1 MHLITSTR
9 LRTNYYLWVLR
20 LYCWTIINEANWPFT
35 TSSPRR
41 GSKITVQA
49 YGGRVSSRLT
59 SFTPNNHPPA
69 SHTGTIQAHRPQPGV
84 YWMYVYHVLK
94 GGSINWWDRFQIYRV
109 SKYPISASCLIP
121 IYYDRWTGISQVY
134 TECIKYC
141 MYIVFNMKECRLIKV
156 PIWCDVCL
164 IFVRKKFLGPYAKR
178 LQTSLLAAI
187 HSLMSQTFAKQFYFD
202 AIKIRYDLKI
212 HV

>member
-121 IYYDRWTGISQVY
+121 IYIMTDEQASVR
-134 TECIKYC
+134 CILNALNTVCILYS
-141 MYIVFNMKECRLIKV
+141 
-156 PIWCDVCL
+156 IWKNVDLLKCQFDV
-164 IFVRKKFLGPYAKR
+164 
-178 LQTSLLAAI
+178 
-187 HSLMSQTFAKQFYFD
+187 TFA
-202 AIKIRYDLKI
+202 
-212 HV
+212 